1 MTIREF
7 FWDKLETKRIPLS
20 TIMSLEEKEPKNPDT
35 SAETP
40 PPIREPRA
48 RLTETLE
55 PNPTQSQ
62 PTDEL
67 DTEIREA
74 QAQLANL
81 IRQRRLIE
89 LQQQVY
95 DEQVALEV
103 ARKRLAATSSKDRSP
118 TVMNDSVNRQD
129 RVLVTSMQNGY
140 SKAGITQAPNTALI
154 APSEQTVR
162 SSFRTPQPN
171 SPPVKT
177 ENTALNGPANSK
189 LETSGEPATAKILAT
204 LPHQAPANSNN
215 QTSPVPNIPVYHGR
229 ALGEF
234 KNYAGSLERHFDKYS
249 DWYITDE
256 RKVTRAL
263 KHVAFDLQNEWK
275 RHIRDMPSEQVTFGG
290 LCTFLIHQLQNGVY
304 PEVAKA
310 RYMDSYQRPS
320 QSVTDFSNW
329 IQQWEP
335 HFHNSL
341 SERDRMRH
349 LFEHLLNGVR
359 EEADKT
365 HLDFTHYYDFVV
377 YLQRIEDS
385 IDKRAG
391 PLRKNFSN
399 PRKRPHTGS

>member
-1 MTIREF
+1 
-7 FWDKLETKRIPLS
+7 
-20 TIMSLEEKEPKNPDT
+20 MSLEEKERRNHNS

-40 PPIREPRA
+40 PPIQTPWA
-48 RLTETLE
+48 RLTESLE

-67 DTEIREA
+67 DTEISEA

-89 LQQQVY
+89 LQQQVS

-118 TVMNDSVNRQD
+118 SVRSAVNDFVSRQD
-129 RVLVTSMQNGY
+129 RILVTPMQNGY
-140 SKAGITQAPNTALI
+140 SKAGIIQAPNTALI
-154 APSEQTVR
+154 APSGQTV
-162 SSFRTPQPN
+162 SPDLRTPQPN
-171 SPPVKT
+171 PSPVEP
-177 ENTALNGPANSK
+177 ENTLSGPTNPNLK
-189 LETSGEPATAKILAT
+189 ILGEPATAKK
-204 LPHQAPANSNN
+204 PAPTNSNN
-215 QTSPVPNIPVYHGR
+215 QTLPVLNIPVYHGR

-234 KNYAGSLERHFDKYS
+234 KIYARRLEHHFDRYS
-249 DWYITDE
+249 SWYITDE
-256 RKVTRAL
+256 RKVTRTL
-263 KHVAFDLQNEWK
+263 KHVAFVLQNGWK
-275 RHIRDMPSEQVTFGG
+275 RQIRNMPSEQVTFGR
-290 LCTFLIHQLQNGVY
+290 LCTFLIHQLQIGVY

-310 RYMDSYQRPS
+310 RYMDSYQRPF

-335 HFHNSL
+335 YFHNNL

-349 LFEHLLNGVR
+349 LFEHLSNKVR

-365 HLDFTHYYDFVV
+365 YLDFTHYYDFVV
-377 YLQRIEDS
+377 YLQRIEDY

-391 PLRKNFSN
+391 PLRKKFSN
-399 PRKRPHTGS
+399 PRKRPHTGN

>member
-1 MTIREF
+1 M
-7 FWDKLETKRIPLS
+7 L
-20 TIMSLEEKEPKNPDT
+20 LEEKECRNHDF
-35 SAETP
+35 SVGTP
-40 PPIREPRA
+40 PPIQAPWA
-48 RLTETLE
+48 RQTESLE

-67 DTEIREA
+67 DTEISEA

-89 LQQQVY
+89 LQQQVS

-118 TVMNDSVNRQD
+118 TVSTAVNDSVNRQD
-129 RVLVTSMQNGY
+129 KVLVTPMRNGY
-140 SKAGITQAPNTALI
+140 SKAGIIQTPNTALI
-154 APSEQTVR
+154 APSEQTV
-162 SSFRTPQPN
+162 SPDLRTPQSNP
-171 SPPVKT
+171 SSVEL
-177 ENTALNGPANSK
+177 ENTALSGPTNPK
-189 LETSGEPATAKILAT
+189 LKISGEPATAKES
-204 LPHQAPANSNN
+204 APANSNN
-215 QTSPVPNIPVYHGR
+215 QSLPAPNIPVYHGR

-234 KNYAGSLERHFDKYS
+234 KNYARCLEHHFDRYS
-249 DWYITDE
+249 SWYISDE
-256 RKVTRAL
+256 RKVNRAL

-275 RHIRDMPSEQVTFGG
+275 RQIRTKPTEKVTFGT
-290 LCTFLIHQLQNGVY
+290 LCTFLIHQLQIGVS
-304 PEVAKA
+304 PEVARA
-310 RYMDSYQRPS
+310 RYVYSYQRPF

-335 HFHNSL
+335 HFHNNL

-349 LFEHLLNGVR
+349 LFEHLSNKVR

-365 HLDFTHYYDFVV
+365 YLDFTHYYDFVV

-391 PLRKNFSN
+391 PLRKKFSN
-399 PRKRPHTGS
+399 PRKRHHTGS